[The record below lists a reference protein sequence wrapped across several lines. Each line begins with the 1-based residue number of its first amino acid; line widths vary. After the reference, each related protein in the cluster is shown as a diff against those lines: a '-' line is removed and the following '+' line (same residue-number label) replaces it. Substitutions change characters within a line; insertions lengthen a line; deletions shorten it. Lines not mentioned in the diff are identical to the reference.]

1 MVFELGHYQEL
12 AQKMIKDDEQR
23 DINNRRYDDMDHVY
37 WEPQKKLTDLWW
49 FRASPSTDPHDSI
62 NTGVRVLSALDE
74 KVTLQPLANNPG
86 TKKKANENERVLRW
100 TMAQVNNR
108 RQGSV
113 QRSVVRSALKYDE
126 VVAQVIDLDYQI
138 KNKEDSGASTNR
150 EKAARRYGRFVVNTY
165 HPNDV
170 HVQHSNMMP
179 ESVLL
184 VQEKK
189 AKNVMREHGK
199 PADGLKK
206 AAEND
211 EDVTYYYYQDY
222 DDTVVWTEDKQGGG
236 ENEIIRE
243 EHNMPFLPWA
253 VRVGG
258 DTMESKQEH
267 RRRPLLY
274 AVNQSREWETQNVV
288 KSLMVS
294 EVIAYSGSPRYKEEG
309 NMPIDARTTEV
320 DAGDVGLKA
329 DVTPG
334 NTLTPMQPPSLDPN
348 LQYVDQMI
356 SGAISKSTVA
366 NVLQGGES
374 APGEAFA
381 SLNLKTQTA
390 VGALKPAKELAE
402 HALADIY
409 TLFLLFASYTENDIQ
424 GYGTGKD
431 DSGQEYV
438 IEHAEIEPNG
448 IYLKVELKPDV
459 PLDRMQR
466 ANTATMMVQQ
476 GIYSKERA
484 LDEMGVSDPEQVM
497 KEVYFGQLLDAKI
510 ANLIEMERAQSQM
523 ALQMEQQQAQMAM
536 QQQAMQQQQPQGQ
549 EAIQQQLAGAPGGQG
564 FDPNQGGLPPQQA
577 APGATREGVTGED
590 MMGNEAPQ
598 GFGGF

>member
-1 MVFELGHYQEL
+1 MVFELEHYQEL
-12 AQKMIKDDEQR
+12 KQKMIKDDEQR

-37 WEPQKKLTDLWW
+37 WEPDKKLTDLWW
-49 FRASPSTDPHDSI
+49 FRAAPSTDPHDAISA
-62 NTGVRVLSALDE
+62 GVRVLSALDE
-74 KVTLQPLANNPG
+74 KVTLQPLANNLG

-138 KNKEDSGASTNR
+138 LNKEASGANTKR

-170 HVQHSNMMP
+170 HVRHSNMMP
-179 ESVLL
+179 EAVLL

-189 AKNVMREHGK
+189 AKTVMQEHGK
-199 PADGLKK
+199 AADGLMK

-211 EDVTYYYYQDY
+211 EDVIYNYYQDY
-222 DDTVVWTEDKQGGG
+222 DVTVVWTEDKQGGG

-243 EHNMPFLPWA
+243 EHDMPFLPWA
-253 VRVGG
+253 ARVGG
-258 DTMESKQEH
+258 DIMESKQEH

-294 EVIAYSGSPRYKEEG
+294 EVIAYAGSPRYKEEG
-309 NMPIDARTTEV
+309 PMPSTTEV

-366 NVLQGGES
+366 NVLQGGEVAS
-374 APGEAFA
+374 GTAFA
-381 SLNLKTQTA
+381 TLNLATQTA

-402 HALADIY
+402 HALADIF
-409 TLFLLFASYTENDIQ
+409 TLFLLFAEYTQKDIQ
-424 GYGTGKD
+424 GYGTGKKD
-431 DSGQEYV
+431 MGQEYI
-438 IEHAEIEPNG
+438 IEHDEIDPSG
-448 IYLKVELKPDV
+448 IYISVELKPDV
-459 PLDRMQR
+459 PLDRQQR
-466 ANTATMMVQQ
+466 ANTASMMVQQ

-484 LDEMGVSDPEQVM
+484 LDEMGVSDPEQVQ
-497 KEVYFGQLLDAKI
+497 KEIYFDTLLDAKI

-536 QQQAMQQQQPQGQ
+536 QQQAQGQ
-549 EAIQQQLAGAPGGQG
+549 EAIQNQLAGAPGGQG
-564 FDPNQGGLPPQQA
+564 FDPNMGGQSPQQA
-577 APGATREGVTGED
+577 APGATREGVTGQD
-590 MMGNEAPQ
+590 VLGNEAPQ
-598 GFGGF
+598 GMPI